1 MEVVIL
7 CGGKGTRL
15 SEETLTR
22 PKPMVEIG
30 GMPIL
35 WHIMK
40 TYSSFGYK
48 KFVLALG
55 YKASFIKEYFY
66 NLRISGSDFTL
77 KMTPDHEPVFYN
89 SMPESDWEITFVDT
103 GEETLKGARVKRLE
117 KYIKSE
123 NFLLTYGDGVSDVD
137 IDKLVDFH
145 LASGKIATVTAVHP
159 PSRFGELELDG
170 TSVTNFEE
178 KPQMATGY
186 INGGY
191 FVFNKSIMN
200 YLTEDEDCDLEFGA
214 LQKISQEG
222 ELQAFMHNDFW
233 QCMDNVRERDY
244 LDNLVKN
251 NKAPWIKKNS
261 NNV

>member
-55 YKASFIKEYFY
+55 YKSNFIKEYFY
-66 NLRISGSDFTL
+66 NLRFSGSDFTL
-77 KMTPDHEPVFYN
+77 KMTPDHNPVFYN
-89 SMPESDWEITFVDT
+89 LMPESDWEITFVDT

-117 KYIKSE
+117 KYITSD

-137 IDKLVDFH
+137 INKLVDFH
-145 LASGKIATVTAVHP
+145 MASGKLATVTAVHP
-159 PSRFGELELDG
+159 PSRFGELDLNG
-170 TSVTNFEE
+170 TQVTNFEE

-191 FVFNKSIMN
+191 FVFNKKIMN
-200 YLTEDEDCDLEFGA
+200 YLTEDENCDLEFGA
-214 LQKISQEG
+214 LQQISQEG
-222 ELQAFMHNDFW
+222 ELQAFLHNDFW

-244 LDNLVKN
+244 LDSLVKN
-251 NKAPWIKKNS
+251 NKAPWIKK
-261 NNV
+261 

>member
-15 SEETLTR
+15 SEETVTR

-40 TYSSFGYK
+40 SYSDHGYK

-55 YKASFIKEYFY
+55 YKANFIKEYFY

-77 KMTPDHEPVFYN
+77 KMNPDHEPVFYN
-89 SMPESDWEITFVDT
+89 SLPESDWEITFVDT
-103 GEETLKGARVKRLE
+103 GEETLKGARVKKIA
-117 KYIKSE
+117 KYIQSE
-123 NFLLTYGDGVSDVD
+123 SFLLTYGDGVSDVNISD
-137 IDKLVDFH
+137 LVDFH
-145 LASGKIATVTAVHP
+145 KRSGKLATVTAVHP
-159 PSRFGELELDG
+159 PSRFGELDLNG
-170 TSVTNFEE
+170 TMVTSFEE

-186 INGGY
+186 INGGF
-191 FVFNKSIMN
+191 FVFNKEILN

-214 LQKISQEG
+214 LQKISEEG
-222 ELQAFMHNDFW
+222 QLQAFIHNGFW

-244 LDNLVKN
+244 LDKLVRT
-251 NKAPWIKKNS
+251 NKAAWIKSKK
-261 NNV
+261 

>member
-15 SEETLTR
+15 SEETVTR

-40 TYSSFGYK
+40 TYSSYGYK
-48 KFVLALG
+48 KFILALG
-55 YKASFIKEYFY
+55 YKSNYIKEYFY

-77 KMTPDHEPVFYN
+77 KMTPDHNPHFYN
-89 SMPESDWEITFVDT
+89 ALPESDWEITFVDT
-103 GEETLKGARVKRLE
+103 GEETLKGARVKRVE
-117 KYIKSE
+117 KYIKSD
-123 NFLLTYGDGVSDVD
+123 NFLLTYGDGISD
-137 IDKLVDFH
+137 IDISKLVDFH
-145 LASGKIATVTAVHP
+145 IKSGKMATVTAVHP
-159 PSRFGELELDG
+159 PSRFGEMEING
-170 TSVTNFEE
+170 TLVTNFQE

-191 FVFNKSIMN
+191 FVFNKQIMN
-200 YLTEDEDCDLEFGA
+200 YLSEDESCDLEFGA
-214 LQKISQEG
+214 LQKLSEKE
-222 ELQAFMHNDFW
+222 ELQAYIHNDFW

-244 LDNLVKN
+244 LDGLVRN
-251 NKAPWIKKNS
+251 NKAPWIKK
-261 NNV
+261 